1 MKTRV
6 PILVM
11 VTLLALALIAP
22 TALAQDDDDDNYGA
36 ATATATAASTAT
48 AGSDDD
54 DGAELPSTGGP
65 ALIAPLAGALLL
77 GSGALAGFVAL
88 RRTHY
93 PLPITRGACTPS
105 LVLAAQTR

>member
-1 MKTRV
+1 
-6 PILVM
+6 M

-54 DGAELPSTGGP
+54 DDDGAKLPSTGGP

-88 RRTHY
+88 RRTH
-93 PLPITRGACTPS
+93 
-105 LVLAAQTR
+105 

>member
-1 MKTRV
+1 MSHEDESTDPGNGDSARAG
-6 PILVM
+6 PHRP
-11 VTLLALALIAP
+11 AAFAE
-22 TALAQDDDDDNYGA
+22 DDDDDNYGA

-48 AGSDDD
+48 AGSDEDDD

-88 RRTHY
+88 RRT
-93 PLPITRGACTPS
+93 R
-105 LVLAAQTR
+105 